1 MAFLYAALAKSLL
14 VLTSQNVS
22 LFSFL
27 SEEEEEEEEEE
38 QQHSSAS
45 KTDSRLYKTFA
56 DKIVLDAFG
65 TVNNH

>member
-1 MAFLYAALAKSLL
+1 LL

-27 SEEEEEEEEEE
+27 SEEEEEE

-45 KTDSRLYKTFA
+45 KTDSRLYKTLA